1 MGWKNILIK
10 TGEYLKEQRAYNK
23 EVKNAKKLEKI
34 RKEEEDKLSGLTK
47 GAKKFREKE
56 LENIG
61 NAKSLREDFDKEWE
75 PILNKSVNNA
85 MTYLDILRGVN
96 DKAGIEYLSNRYR
109 LPEDEATKL
118 YKSLSKGNSIGRLRE
133 LHNKVYKEPYY
144 ISRYKDKV
152 PNYKVYK
159 KYKDY
164 VIPNNT
170 TRNAT
175 KAVTPKA
182 EAISTTAN
190 TTSEVP
196 KDPSKVGALLNTILS
211 GAGTG
216 SKNLSKALLKGAYDN
231 HALYGAYV
239 GGAGGAGYTYNNNE
253 NPSYLDYL
261 NNAVLGA
268 TLGAGAFAVPSATL
282 RALSKNGG
290 SPTTGSIIRAGVKY
304 GAVPTAVGMGG
315 PIYDYTKNAF
325 NPPVPEKPSQS
336 NSPQMFTPE
345 QTPANTNGGTTL
357 GTPANTNTNKKY
369 WY

>member
-1 MGWKNILIK
+1 MSLTGILK
-10 TGEYLKEQRAYNK
+10 KGSKYLKEQRAYNK
-23 EVKNAKKLEKI
+23 EVKNAKNLEKI
-34 RKEEEDKLSGLTK
+34 RKEEEDKLLGLTIE
-47 GAKKFREKE
+47 AKKFRKKE

-61 NAKSLREDFDKEWE
+61 TAETLRKNLDKEWE
-75 PILNKSVNNA
+75 PILDNSVNGT
-85 MTYLDILRGVN
+85 MDYLNVLRGVN
-96 DKAGIEYLSNRYR
+96 DKKGIEHLINTYH

-118 YKSLSKGNSIGRLRE
+118 YKSLSKSNSIGKLRE
-133 LHNKVYKEPYY
+133 LHNKIYKDAYY
-144 ISRYKDKV
+144 ISRYKDSV

-196 KDPSKVGALLNTILS
+196 KDPSKVGALLNNILS

-216 SKNLSKALLKGAYDN
+216 GKKLSKALLKGAYDN

-253 NPSYLDYL
+253 NPSHLDYL
-261 NNAVLGA
+261 KNALLGA
-268 TLGAGAFAVPSATL
+268 TLGAGAFAAPSATL
-282 RALSKNGG
+282 RALSKSGS
-290 SPTTGSIIRAGVKY
+290 SPTTGSMIRAGFKY
-304 GAVPTAVGMGG
+304 GVVPTAAVYGG
-315 PIYDYTKNAF
+315 PIYDYAKNAF

-357 GTPANTNTNKKY
+357 GTPANTNTNKKR